1 MKQILLPLRHRRS
14 PIAMQSTKVASL
26 YRRDGTA
33 SSRAVIASAGVLSA
47 RLEAVPSRRCNNTS
61 EFLAIPRLLAC
72 VLLLLCASFAQTAHS
87 TANSTPS
94 QSALTDHAS
103 GHGYLDPLPQDT
115 GAAGLKQELRKLQT
129 TGRLMM
135 VTAHPDDEDGGLLTL
150 ESRGKGVQTLLLTLT
165 RGEGG
170 QNKTGD
176 TFSDELG
183 ILRTLELL
191 AADRYYGIEQRF
203 SRVADFGY
211 SKTPEET
218 FQKWGGHD
226 VPLADIV
233 RVIRQFRPDVLIARF
248 SGTDRDGHG
257 HHQASAILTKEAF
270 RAAGDP
276 NRFPEQIKAG
286 LQPWQ
291 PKKLYIGN
299 VCGFGASTC
308 ADENYTIKL
317 NTGEED
323 PVLGMSYSQFAI
335 EGLRHQESQ
344 GLGDLKIPS
353 GPRFAFYKLVDSVLP
368 NTKDANGHEKDLFDG
383 VDTSVA
389 VIAGTVNPASAA
401 KIRDAAAK
409 IDAAEKFANANSE
422 SIVAPLV
429 SALDLFSGGANIEGK
444 TPEQR
449 TALVKIAEKEAQT
462 RQAINLA
469 LGVDLKASVVSPAAS
484 VDHNPMPAI
493 SPGQKLAIKVS
504 FHNGSPH
511 PLQLDSIV
519 LDGMVTDHGA
529 AVDDRGNQ
537 TPVAPGQTYEHTFQ
551 LRLPENIPFTQPG
564 FHRNDPQRDSI
575 YTIDQAQLMNTPFI
589 SVPPAIVKASFDMV
603 GLDPPKSAADLTTAN
618 LPEISSPVTVAMLDL
633 AGVPDKVKL
642 AVVPA
647 FSAAIDPGNQVVPTS
662 VTSPIKVSVKVSSN
676 LEGAQTGTLR
686 LQAPLDSKV
695 SPLQQSVSF
704 SHRGEEKM
712 LEFQFSPSAMKQGD
726 VKLRAVLSNG
736 NMNYSESYALVTRE
750 DLGSFYYFE
759 PAIQHISI
767 VDVKVPKDLKVGYLM
782 GAGDDI
788 ASVLREVG
796 MNVTLIPV
804 DKLATENLAQY
815 GTIVLGVRAYDTH
828 KELVANNQKLLD
840 FVSSGGTL
848 IVQNNN
854 SISDFNSEHLTPY
867 SAELSRARVSV
878 EDAPVQIL
886 APDDPVFH
894 YPNQISQKD
903 FDGWVQERGLYF
915 MDKWDDHFRPL
926 LSCHDPN
933 EPDQKGGLMVAKYG
947 KGTYIF
953 TGYAF
958 FRQLPAGVPG
968 AIRLFVNLV
977 SAGHHS

>member
-1 MKQILLPLRHRRS
+1 MQIAR
-14 PIAMQSTKVASL
+14 VAS
-26 YRRDGTA
+26 RQERAGTGG
-33 SSRAVIASAGVLSA
+33 SRTVTSRGGALSE
-47 RLEAVPSRRCNNTS
+47 RLEAVGSSRSNYANA
-61 EFLAIPRLLAC
+61 FLSISVLLAC
-72 VLLLLCASFAQTAHS
+72 LFIFICASFAQTAS
-87 TANSTPS
+87 SAAKPAPS
-94 QSALTDHAS
+94 ASPIADHAT
-103 GHGYLDPLPQDT
+103 GPGYLVPLPQDT
-115 GAAGLKQELRKLQT
+115 GTAGLKQELRKLQT

-150 ESRGKGVQTLLLTLT
+150 EARGKGVHTLLLTLT

-191 AADRYYGIEQRF
+191 AADRYYGVEQRF

-226 VPLADIV
+226 VPLADTV
-233 RVIRQFRPDVLIARF
+233 RVIREFRPDVLIARF

-291 PKKLYIGN
+291 PKKVYIGN

-368 NTKDANGHEKDLFDG
+368 NTKDASGHEKDLFDG
-383 VDTSVA
+383 IDTSVA
-389 VIAGTVNPASAA
+389 SLAGTVNPSSAE

-409 IDAAEKFANANSE
+409 IDAAEKSTNANSD

-429 SALDLFSGGANIEGK
+429 SALDLLNGNASVEGK
-444 TPEQR
+444 TPAHR
-449 TALVKIAEKEAQT
+449 TALVKIEDKEAQA
-462 RQAINLA
+462 RKSINLA
-469 LGVDLKASVVSPAAS
+469 LGVDMKASVVSPAAS
-484 VDHNPMPAI
+484 AGDKPMAAI
-493 SPGQKLAIKVS
+493 SPGQEFAVKVTL
-504 FHNGSPH
+504 HNGPLH
-511 PLQLDSIV
+511 PLHLNDVV
-519 LDGMVTDHGA
+519 LDGMLTEHGA
-529 AVDDRGNQ
+529 AVDDRENHS
-537 TPVAPGQTYEHTFQ
+537 PVAPGQKYQHTFQ
-551 LRLPENIPFTQPG
+551 LKLPEAAPFTKAG
-564 FHRNDPQRDSI
+564 FHRDDPQRDSI
-575 YTIDQAQLMNTPFI
+575 YTIDQPQLMNTPFV
-589 SVPPAIVKASFDMV
+589 SVPPAIAKAEFAVAGMA
-603 GLDPPKSAADLTTAN
+603 PPKAAAGLTAAN
-618 LPEISSPVTVAMLDL
+618 LPEVSSPVTIAMPDVP
-633 AGVPDKVKL
+633 GVPDEVKL

-647 FSAAIDPGNQVVPTS
+647 FSVSIPGNQVVPTN
-662 VTSPIKVSVKVSSN
+662 VTSPIKVTVKVSSN
-676 LEGAQTGTLR
+676 LDGAQTGTVR

-704 SHRGEEKM
+704 SHRGDAKT
-712 LEFQFSPSAMKQGD
+712 LDFQFSPSAMKQGD
-726 VKLRAVLSNG
+726 VKIRAVLTNG
-736 NMNYSESYALVTRE
+736 NMNYSQSYTLVTRE

-759 PAIQHISI
+759 PAVQRVSI
-767 VDVKVPKDLKVGYLM
+767 VDVKIPTGLKVGYIM

-788 ASVLREVG
+788 PTVLQQVG
-796 MNVTLIPV
+796 MNVTLIPAE
-804 DKLATENLAQY
+804 KLATENLAEY

-840 FVSSGGTL
+840 FVSNGGTL

-867 SAELSRARVSV
+867 TAELSRARVSV
-878 EDAPVQIL
+878 EEAPVQIL
-886 APDDPVFH
+886 APEDPIFH
-894 YPNQISQKD
+894 YPNQISAKD

-915 MDKWDDHFRPL
+915 MDKWDDHFKPL

-933 EPDQKGGLMVAKYG
+933 EPDQKGGLLVANYG
-947 KGTYIF
+947 KGVYIF

-968 AIRLFVNLV
+968 AIRLLVNLV

>member
-1 MKQILLPLRHRRS
+1 MRTVS
-14 PIAMQSTKVASL
+14 PEVWSTKTRSLLISLLVLFSILTSTAQTPSASK
-26 YRRDGTA
+26 TA
-33 SSRAVIASAGVLSA
+33 S
-47 RLEAVPSRRCNNTS
+47 
-61 EFLAIPRLLAC
+61 
-72 VLLLLCASFAQTAHS
+72 
-87 TANSTPS
+87 
-94 QSALTDHAS
+94 
-103 GHGYLDPLPQDT
+103 YLDPLPQDT

-135 VTAHPDDEDGGLLTL
+135 VVAHPDDEDGGLLTL
-150 ESRGKGVQTLLLTLT
+150 EARGKGVQTLLLTLT

-191 AADRYYGIEQRF
+191 AADRYYGVEQRF
-203 SRVADFGY
+203 TRVADFGY

-233 RVIRQFRPDVLIARF
+233 RVIRQFRPDVLMARF

-270 RAAGDP
+270 RDAADP
-276 NRFPEQIKAG
+276 NRFPEQLKEG

-299 VCGFGASTC
+299 VCGFGATTC

-344 GLGDLKIPS
+344 GLGDLKLPT

-368 NTKDANGHEKDLFDG
+368 NAKDASGHEKDLFDG
-383 VDTSVA
+383 IDTSL
-389 VIAGTVNPASAA
+389 PALPA
-401 KIRDAAAK
+401 KLGEEDKVPWLKPELAK
-409 IDAAEKFANANSE
+409 LADHLKEPVGDLSDDVEQFG
-422 SIVAPLV
+422 SIVDRIDESNLSANDK
-429 SALDLFSGGANIEGK
+429 SALLQSVSTKQKQAEA
-444 TPEQR
+444 
-449 TALVKIAEKEAQT
+449 AL
-462 RQAINLA
+462 NLA
-469 LGVDLKASVVSPAAS
+469 LGLVFDVTVAPPGGPAAPVPPES
-484 VDHNPMPAI
+484 EALTDV
-493 SPGQKLAIKVS
+493 SPGQKFEVIAKLHNSSKYSLTVGNAALNHPEWVRQTHADQTTIRPGEDYYANFLVQLPPDAPITRPYWHRDDPQTESINRIDDEAFVTLPFPPEPLHAKVDFEIIGHGRFHSPAPDFLRKKARAAPEGTISSDVEVAFKDEHGALQKRALAI
-504 FHNGSPH
+504 
-511 PLQLDSIV
+511 
-519 LDGMVTDHGA
+519 T
-529 AVDDRGNQ
+529 
-537 TPVAPGQTYEHTFQ
+537 
-551 LRLPENIPFTQPG
+551 
-564 FHRNDPQRDSI
+564 
-575 YTIDQAQLMNTPFI
+575 
-589 SVPPAIVKASFDMV
+589 
-603 GLDPPKSAADLTTAN
+603 
-618 LPEISSPVTVAMLDL
+618 
-633 AGVPDKVKL
+633 
-642 AVVPA
+642 PA
-647 FSAAIDPGNQVVPTS
+647 FSVAIEPPQRVIPVAEGNTTTAGVD
-662 VTSPIKVSVKVSSN
+662 ISSN
-676 LEGAQTGTLR
+676 LTGAPAGVLHLELPATWSSKPESQPVSLPKRGDKQDFKFTTLS
-686 LQAPLDSKV
+686 QN
-695 SPLQQSVSF
+695 LQQSKTKI
-704 SHRGEEKM
+704 RAALNAGETT
-712 LEFQFSPSAMKQGD
+712 
-726 VKLRAVLSNG
+726 
-736 NMNYSESYALVTRE
+736 YSEGYTLVTRE
-750 DLGSFYYFE
+750 DLGSFYYFQ
-759 PAIQHISI
+759 PAVQRISI
-767 VDVKVPKDLKVGYLM
+767 VDVKVPKELKVGYIM

-788 ASVLREVG
+788 PTVLQQIG
-796 MNVTLIPV
+796 MNVTLVPADQV
-804 DKLATENLAQY
+804 ATENLAQY
-815 GTIVLGVRAYDTH
+815 GTIVLGVRAYDTQ
-828 KELVANNQKLLD
+828 KPLVANNQKLLD
-840 FVSSGGTL
+840 FVSNGGTL

-867 SAELSRARVSV
+867 PADLSRARVSV

-915 MDKWDDHFRPL
+915 MDQWDDHFKPL

-933 EPDQKGGLMVAKYG
+933 EPDQRGGLLVAKYG
-947 KGTYIF
+947 KGIYIF